1 MTTAG
6 YTLETAQ
13 QALASQPFSQ
23 LIGARLTAYTES
35 EVELTI
41 DVTGRLHQQ
50 HGSVHGGVVAY
61 AADNALA
68 FVATTK
74 LGKGMVTAGLN
85 INFLRPARGSLL
97 VARATVLHA
106 TGRQAVCR
114 CEVYT
119 MKSGRDRDH
128 VATVTGTIVRSSH
141 STASAQV

>member
-1 MTTAG
+1 MTPVR

-13 QALASQPFSQ
+13 QALISQPFSR
-23 LIGARLTAYTES
+23 LIGARLTGYTQS

-41 DVTGRLHQQ
+41 DLTERLHHQY
-50 HGSVHGGVVAY
+50 GAVHGGVICY

-68 FVATTK
+68 FAATTE
-74 LGKGMVTAGLN
+74 LGKGTATAGLN

-97 VARATVLHA
+97 IARATVIHA

-119 MKSGRDRDH
+119 VDHTGEREH
-128 VATVTGTIVRSSH
+128 VATATGTVVRLTN
-141 STASAQV
+141 STSPARA